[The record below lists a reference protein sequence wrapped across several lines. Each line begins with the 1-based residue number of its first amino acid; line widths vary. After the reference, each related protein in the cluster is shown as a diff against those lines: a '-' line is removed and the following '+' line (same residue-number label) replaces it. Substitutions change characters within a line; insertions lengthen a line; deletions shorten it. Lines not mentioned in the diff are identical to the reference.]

1 MLLHC
6 YLSKNKRAKRQCD
19 PRSPVPIPIHCQ
31 DEQLSYPLAIP
42 HRYPKPF
49 PSPIPISIPTESRRR
64 TTSALPAAISRP
76 ALYLIDAAQ
85 RSSPPPTA
93 ALIPAAHGG
102 TAPHRRYPRGRALHV
117 ALRMRASG
125 RCRRLQYRGAA
136 SRGRCSAPQPRADG
150 ARAARPAHVTLPVAK
165 GKERRR
171 CTHRLRS
178 DSTE

>member
-6 YLSKNKRAKRQCD
+6 YLSKNKRVKRQCD

-49 PSPIPISIPTESRRR
+49 PSPIPISIPTEPRQR
-64 TTSALPAAISRP
+64 TTSALLAAISRP

-102 TAPHRRYPRGRALHV
+102 TAPHRTAPPVPAGTGAP
-117 ALRMRASG
+117 
-125 RCRRLQYRGAA
+125 RGAA
-136 SRGRCSAPQPRADG
+136 HACERAVPAPAVPRCCQQGALFGSSAPSGRSESRAPRA
-150 ARAARPAHVTLPVAK
+150 RNAACCKGERKAAMNAPAAQ
-165 GKERRR
+165 
-171 CTHRLRS
+171 
-178 DSTE
+178 